1 MFATYKARQRH
12 QKLMRA
18 AHHLLYE
25 AFISA
30 SREPAHVTAADLAA
44 YAFGRH
50 RIDLDLEEAQRFLDA
65 ARVARGE
72 TTTTVK
78 PAIRHSA

>member
-1 MFATYKARQRH
+1 MLASLKARQRH

-18 AHHLLYE
+18 AHHLLRD
-25 AFISA
+25 AWLSLDRQQADI
-30 SREPAHVTAADLAA
+30 TAADLAA

-50 RIDLDLEEAQRFLDA
+50 RIDLDPDEAQRFLEA

-72 TTTTVK
+72 PTI
-78 PAIRHSA
+78 PSA